1 MTTSDSGAS
10 RAKPFPTGSD
20 LLHDPRWNKGT
31 AFTEAERDHFG
42 LRGLLPPRVFTQE
55 EQQHRVLESFRA
67 KTSALEK
74 FIYLM
79 SLQDRNEQLFYR
91 TVIDHIDEMMPII
104 YTPTV
109 GEACKRFGAIFRR
122 PRGLYLSARDRGRVR
137 EILRRWPEPA
147 VGMIVVTDG
156 ERILGLGDLGAQ
168 GMGIPIGKLSLY
180 TACAGIDPSLCLPVT
195 IDVGTN
201 NEELLRDPFYTGLV
215 QHRLRGQEYEE
226 LIEEFVMAVQE
237 VFHGAVLQFEDFA
250 TENALNL
257 LARYRDR
264 VCTFNDDI
272 QGTAAVALAGL
283 ISAGRI
289 TGQGIT
295 QQRVLFLGAGSAA
308 TGIADLIVAAL
319 VREGLPLAEARR
331 RCWLIDRGGLVT
343 AARTD
348 IAGYKRPYA
357 HEHEPVADLPGAVA
371 ALRPTAIIGV
381 SAQPQTF
388 TEPVIKAMARINPRP
403 IVFPLSNPTS
413 KSECTAEQA
422 YRWSEGR
429 AVFASG
435 SPFDPVTVGQAT
447 FVPRQGNNAYI
458 FPGLGLGV
466 LASGASRVTD
476 AMFYVAA
483 RTLAEQITPDALA
496 RGSLYPSLT
505 MIRQVSARIAEAVA
519 LEAYATGLAVKPRPE
534 DLTVA
539 IRAQMF
545 DPTYPSY
552 L

>member
-1 MTTSDSGAS
+1 VTKSDARPH

-20 LLHDPRWNKGT
+20 LLHDPRWNKST

-42 LRGLLPPRVFTQE
+42 LRGLLPARVFTQE
-55 EQQHRVLESFRA
+55 EQQHRVLENFRV

-74 FIYLM
+74 YIYLI
-79 SLQDRNEQLFYR
+79 SLQDRNEQLFYK
-91 TVIDHIDEMMPII
+91 TVLDHIDEMMPII

-122 PRGLYLSARDRGRVR
+122 PRGLYISARDRGRVR
-137 EILRRWPEPA
+137 EILRNWPEPA

-201 NEELLRDPFYTGLV
+201 NEELLHNPLYIGLV
-215 QHRLRGQEYEE
+215 QPRIRGQAYEE
-226 LIEEFVMAVQE
+226 LIEEFVLAVQE
-237 VFHGAVLQFEDFA
+237 EFPGAVIQFEDFA
-250 TENALNL
+250 TENALTL
-257 LARYRDR
+257 LAKYRDR

-289 TGQGIT
+289 TGQDLT
-295 QQRVLFLGAGSAA
+295 RQRVLFLGAGSAA
-308 TGIADLIVAAL
+308 TGIGDLIVTAL
-319 VREGLPLAEARR
+319 VREGVSLAEARR
-331 RCWLIDRGGLVT
+331 ACWFIDRGGLVT

-348 IAGYKRPYA
+348 IANYKRPYA
-357 HEHEPVADLPGAVA
+357 HPHEPVADLLAAVE
-371 ALRPTAIIGV
+371 ALRPTALIGV

-388 TEPVIKAMARINPRP
+388 TEPVVKAMVRINPRP
-403 IVFPLSNPTS
+403 IIFPLSNPTS

-422 YRWSEGR
+422 YQWSDGR

-435 SPFDPVTVGQAT
+435 SPFDPVTVGNAS

-483 RTLAEQITPDALA
+483 RALAEEITPEALA
-496 RGSLYPSLT
+496 QGSLYPPLR

-519 LEAYATGLAVKPRPE
+519 REAYETGLAVKPRPQN
-534 DLTVA
+534 LTVA
-539 IRAQMF
+539 IKAQMF
-545 DPTYPSY
+545 DPTYQVY